1 MSRDKAK
8 HYYLLTVK
16 FLMSGMSSISL
27 IECRMESTQRG
38 PPWLLSTLHPCIKMK
53 S

>member
-27 IECRMESTQRG
+27 NILNVAWNPHKEDRHGCLAHYIHV
-38 PPWLLSTLHPCIKMK
+38 PK
-53 S
+53 